1 MLMGDGCSLSGLG
14 VCTSWGLGMN
24 HQKLLEWAGVA
35 TAILYSMLIAL
46 NIGAEFI
53 GFSLLLIS
61 AFLIGLWA
69 HFGRH
74 RGILF
79 LQLFYATAGL
89 IGMLRWF

>member
-1 MLMGDGCSLSGLG
+1 MLMGDGSSHRYLNADKTRGQIMDRL
-14 VCTSWGLGMN
+14 
-24 HQKLLEWAGVA
+24 QLLEWTGVS
-35 TAILYSMLIAL
+35 TAILYSMLIAF

-69 HFGRH
+69 YFGRH

-79 LQLFYATAGL
+79 LQVFYATAGL

>member
-1 MLMGDGCSLSGLG
+1 MLMGDGFSHSRPNTHENKGY
-14 VCTSWGLGMN
+14 VMN
-24 HQKLLEWAGVA
+24 RQKLLEWAGVA

-46 NIGAEFI
+46 NVGAEFI

-69 HFGRH
+69 YFGRH